1 MVLGFIFHDKRNSKL
16 NINKFLDAML
26 WILSLS
32 VIIFIII
39 ISYIF
44 ATPYISRES
53 SLLSNA
59 IFMSIHRV
67 AWSVAISYIIFA
79 SEFLKSGSIV
89 RKILSHSSW
98 KPIGTKGL
106 SLYITHL
113 VYMMFM
119 MMNQRQPFDF
129 TIWKMV
135 IKLNFN

>member
-1 MVLGFIFHDKRNSKL
+1 MLLGFIFHDKRNSKI
-16 NINKFLDAML
+16 NINKYLDAML

-53 SLLSNA
+53 SLLTNA
-59 IFMSIHRV
+59 IFMSVHRV
-67 AWSVAISYIIFA
+67 AWSLAISYIIFA
-79 SEFLKSGSIV
+79 CEYFKSGSIV
-89 RKILSHSSW
+89 REILSHPSW

-106 SLYITHL
+106 SLYITHF

-135 IKLNFN
+135 ILIN